1 MPSALMSLPL
11 RVAILPATAWVVLA
25 CEAEAGVDEEGWQA
39 LKPSTNAVLKPK
51 VRYFMSKL
59 SCKQAACKRLQA
71 ARTGLFADAN
81 NIGTDAT
88 ELGFDVFVTTV

>member
-11 RVAILPATAWVVLA
+11 RVGTLPATAWVVLA

-39 LKPSTNAVLKPK
+39 LKPSTSAVLKPK

-59 SCKQAACKRLQA
+59 SCKQAACKRF
-71 ARTGLFADAN
+71 TGRLC
-81 NIGTDAT
+81 
-88 ELGFDVFVTTV
+88 GFIR